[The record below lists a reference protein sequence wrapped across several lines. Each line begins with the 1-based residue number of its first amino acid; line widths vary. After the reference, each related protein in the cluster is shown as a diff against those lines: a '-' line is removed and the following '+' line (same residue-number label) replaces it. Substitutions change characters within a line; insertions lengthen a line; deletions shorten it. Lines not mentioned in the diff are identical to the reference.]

1 MKVYYQ
7 RDGKRYGH
15 EKLTTKEA
23 KKLVH
28 TFFNKEAK
36 KIACKLRKTA

>member
-15 EKLTTKEA
+15 EKLTIKET

-28 TFFNKEAK
+28 TFFNEEAK
-36 KIACKLRKTA
+36 KIASNLQKTA